1 MSSFHRTD
9 ASRLG
14 PSEGRGVVGGVGR
27 PGRRVGPRLIFAVL
41 VGIAVLALAP
51 VLLLVTGSSHS
62 GGGQAAAKQHY
73 GGLPSWLPKAK
84 VQVHRVLRASTG
96 HTAVSV
102 EGEAVAVTLPSGA
115 KAQVTAVGPEVPEE
129 GRFPVPPVTP
139 VTFLVTFASS
149 SQPIPLRQS
158 DFELFDEH
166 GNIHHPK
173 LTALH
178 GRPAPMATTPGRSTT
193 VELHDILPT
202 GDGAVAWVPTGSR
215 PIAACDFTVEI
226 D

>member
-9 ASRLG
+9 ASRLETG
-14 PSEGRGVVGGVGR
+14 EGRGVVGGVGR
-27 PGRRVGPRLIFAVL
+27 PGRRAGPRLIFAVL
-41 VGIAVLALAP
+41 MVVAAVTVSL
-51 VLLLVTGSSHS
+51 VLLLVGGSTSS
-62 GGGQAAAKQHY
+62 SNGPATARQHY

-84 VQVHRVLRASTG
+84 VQVHRVLQAGAG

-102 EGEAVAVTLPSGA
+102 EGEAVAVTMPDGA

-129 GRFPVPPVTP
+129 GRFPVPAVTP
-139 VTFLVTFASS
+139 TTFLVTFAASS
-149 SQPIPLRQS
+149 KPIPLRQR

-166 GNIHHPK
+166 GNIHRPK

-178 GRPAPMATTPGRSTT
+178 GGPAPAATTPGHSTT
-193 VELHDILPT
+193 VKLHDILPT
-202 GDGAVAWVPTGSR
+202 GDGAVAWAPAGGK
-215 PIAACDFTVEI
+215 PIAAWDFTVEI